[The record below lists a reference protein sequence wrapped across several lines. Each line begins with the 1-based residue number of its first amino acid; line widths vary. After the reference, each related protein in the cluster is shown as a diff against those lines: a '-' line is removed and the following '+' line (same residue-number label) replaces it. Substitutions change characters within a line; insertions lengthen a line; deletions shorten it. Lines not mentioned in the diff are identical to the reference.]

1 MSSTKSNGMRGSTV
15 QSISSQYQV
24 KHHQQHLLNKNSSKP
39 SLNFQLPASQQLN
52 SEDMFSS
59 KEIYAIN
66 GVTLTN
72 K

>member
-1 MSSTKSNGMRGSTV
+1 MERR
-15 QSISSQYQV
+15 Q
-24 KHHQQHLLNKNSSKP
+24 HHQQHLLNKNSSKP